1 LQQDAENANFVRGI
15 CVFSFGRIFGGW
27 QFQWKL
33 SHAFREMLLRAYLLS
48 YTCVPMGLTRKSIQV
63 RHAMFKHGVEAGG
76 RDIVE
81 DLDVQEQACRLVK
94 ILGGNSEKSARSLI
108 PYSK

>member
-1 LQQDAENANFVRGI
+1 
-15 CVFSFGRIFGGW
+15 
-27 QFQWKL
+27 
-33 SHAFREMLLRAYLLS
+33 MLLRAYLLS

-63 RHAMFKHGVEAGG
+63 RHAMFKHGVQAGG

-81 DLDVQEQACRLVK
+81 DLDVQEQACRLVE

-108 PYSK
+108 PYDK